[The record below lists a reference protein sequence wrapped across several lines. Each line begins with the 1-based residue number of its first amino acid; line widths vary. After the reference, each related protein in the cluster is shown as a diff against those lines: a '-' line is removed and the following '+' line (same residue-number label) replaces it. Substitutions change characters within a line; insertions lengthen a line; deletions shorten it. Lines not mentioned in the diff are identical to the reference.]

1 MNKKQLIT
9 MWVGILLVSLVWHDG
24 HPYDQETYIPIIVV
38 VTVGLIISFS
48 NKTVAKLQAAEKLRK
63 DTKDKEGV

>member
-9 MWVGILLVSLVWHDG
+9 MWIGILLSSIVWHDY
-24 HPYDQETYIPIIVV
+24 PYDRKTYIPIIVV

-48 NKTVAKLQAAEKLRK
+48 NKTAASLRVAEKLRQ